1 MTMPA
6 APATP
11 AQPTT
16 PAPADPAQP
25 PQQAAQ
31 QQPAPAPASAPASQQ
46 PAGQTGA
53 QQPGPALESALAD
66 ERARVK
72 DLQRQLAQ
80 LQQAQMSDAERQLAQ
95 ARDEGRREAAD
106 KAALDLAAEIF
117 RGAARDRLPD
127 IEKALEII
135 DLRKLLRDGAP
146 DRRKIGALVDQLA
159 PPVQQQP
166 PAWPG
171 RVPAGP
177 RAPVNG
183 DDDWLRAQMR

>member
-31 QQPAPAPASAPASQQ
+31 QQ